1 MNKTEIAKLLRSV
14 IVDCLHRSGREVPE
28 IGSDMKIIDGFPGFD
43 SLCGLE
49 ATIELELRLGVSLE
63 DNIFIKE
70 VQGRPRPRTFGE
82 VVSALLAVVN
92 GGSNG
97 GR

>member
-1 MNKTEIAKLLRSV
+1 MSKSEIAKALRSV
-14 IVDCLHRSGREVPE
+14 ITDCLHRSGREVPE
-28 IGSDMKIIDGFPGFD
+28 IGSEMKIIDGFPGFD

-49 ATIELELRLGVSLE
+49 ATIELELRLGVNLE

-70 VQGRPRPRTFGE
+70 VQGRPRARTFAE

-92 GGSNG
+92 GGSDG
-97 GR
+97 GG

>member
-1 MNKTEIAKLLRSV
+1 MNKSEAAKALRSV
-14 IVDCLHRSGREVPE
+14 IADCLHRSGREVPE
-28 IGSDMKIIDGFPGFD
+28 IGSGMKIIDGFPGFD

-70 VQGRPRPRTFGE
+70 VQGRPRARTFEE

-97 GR
+97 GK